1 MNKLPLMNLL
11 LTTLDHLPNHLL
23 VERGFEIHTQITRLS
38 EELHVIQ
45 KQLKKRASNN
55 PHEWHPLAFDSD
67 GTKWVALGRGCEFH
81 IHIPT
86 PPLKSQIETTTS
98 RFPKI
103 KALSTGAFST
113 LFRKITAIQIRHP
126 ETFRDQVSTLF
137 PMDKASRLI
146 SLCSARRE
154 PQIIWTRYAR
164 ATAR

>member
-23 VERGFEIHTQITRLS
+23 VERGFEIHSQITNLS

-45 KQLKKRASNN
+45 KQLKKRASIN
-55 PHEWHPLAFDSD
+55 PHEWHPLAFDSG

-86 PPLKSQIETTTS
+86 PPLKSQIETTTA

-103 KALSTGAFST
+103 KALSTAAFST

-137 PMDKASRLI
+137 PVDKASRLI
-146 SLCSARRE
+146 SLCSTHRKQE
-154 PQIIWTRYAR
+154 IIWTRYAR